1 MAAGMWG
8 FGPDAAATSRQK
20 DAAWATADACPVEIR
35 GATGQFGDAWTNG
48 LYEVDVTHP
57 EIPPVYVLQGGHFE
71 RFLYFDAEH
80 YWRVGSCEYKDQEK
94 AAAGSM
100 RSAEKVRPGTLP
112 TQVAAWSVRTGYDE
126 WLLQDVEVRATAK
139 AVEQGLAVGAAV
151 SANGAGE
158 TKGYNR

>member
-1 MAAGMWG
+1 MVEALHMMGLNDHQPSGWRL
-8 FGPDAAATSRQK
+8 SR
-20 DAAWATADACPVEIR
+20 PS
-35 GATGQFGDAWTNG
+35 
-48 LYEVDVTHP
+48 LVD
-57 EIPPVYVLQGGHFE
+57 
-71 RFLYFDAEH
+71 
-80 YWRVGSCEYKDQEK
+80 GSQ
-94 AAAGSM
+94 
-100 RSAEKVRPGTLP
+100 VRPGTLP